1 MIRTVKFTEC
11 LETTLRVQ
19 NFGGK
24 FQGGIIGR
32 ICQLGQLTV
41 LLEKHL
47 KDPHHQRYVRRKQGD
62 RG

>member
-24 FQGGIIGR
+24 FQGGINIPNAR
-32 ICQLGQLTV
+32 LGQLNWDS
-41 LLEKHL
+41 LNNH
-47 KDPHHQRYVRRKQGD
+47 R
-62 RG
+62 

>member
-24 FQGGIIGR
+24 FQGGTIGLMLK
-32 ICQLGQLTV
+32 LGQLTV
-41 LLEKHL
+41 LRLEKCL
-47 KDPHHQRYVRRKQGD
+47 
-62 RG
+62 

>member
-24 FQGGIIGR
+24 FQRGINIPNDR
-32 ICQLGQLTV
+32 LGQLNWDF
-41 LLEKHL
+41 LNDH
-47 KDPHHQRYVRRKQGD
+47 R
-62 RG
+62 